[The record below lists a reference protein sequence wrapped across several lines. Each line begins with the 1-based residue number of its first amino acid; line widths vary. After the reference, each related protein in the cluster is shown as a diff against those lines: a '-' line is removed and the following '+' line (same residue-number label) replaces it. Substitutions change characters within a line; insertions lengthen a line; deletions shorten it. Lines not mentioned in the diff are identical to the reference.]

1 MTTALLVSGVLQNLG
16 IAAVAALF
24 YDIVLRSCPTPS
36 ARHTLV
42 ALVFAAGAVGSMTL
56 PVEVAP
62 GIIFD
67 LRNAFVILAMSFGG
81 WLAVGATTLA
91 AFAYR
96 LWLGGAG
103 ALPGGVGIVMCAAAG
118 IVFALHFKGRRTGL
132 FAFAVLGV
140 FCAASLV
147 SMFLLPFETAVAIL
161 MKVGPVMLVMNILGT
176 MIVGGIVDR
185 QKRQFERENT
195 LTREASTDSLTRL
208 ANRRAFDMRGP
219 DLMEAAS
226 QRGDACALMLID
238 IDHFKQINDAHGHDV
253 GDKVLQHLAV
263 LVRSNVRKT
272 DLVARYGGEEIAL
285 VLPSHDAKRAF
296 GLGER
301 LRKAVAGTPYRHE
314 GTLEINLSVS
324 IGLYASD
331 GVEDVEPFATAFKR
345 ADMALYRAK
354 EAGRNRVEIAL
365 AA

>member
-1 MTTALLVSGVLQNLG
+1 MSTAQLISGVLQNLG
-16 IAAVAALF
+16 IAAIAALF
-24 YDIVLRSCPTPS
+24 YDIVLRSSPT
-36 ARHTLV
+36 AGIRHWLI
-42 ALVFAAGAVGSMTL
+42 ALVFAGGAVGSMSL
-56 PVEVAP
+56 PVQVAP

-81 WLAVGATTLA
+81 WLTVGVTTVAAV
-91 AFAYR
+91 AFR
-96 LWLGGAG
+96 LWIGGAG
-103 ALPGGVGIVMCAAAG
+103 AAAGAVGIVMCAAIGVA
-118 IVFALHFKGRRTGL
+118 FAVYFKGRRMGL
-132 FAFAVLGV
+132 GTFAVLGL

-147 SMFLLPFETAVAIL
+147 SMFLLPYESAIAVLRKI
-161 MKVGPVMLVMNILGT
+161 GPVMLVMNVLGT
-176 MIVGGIVDR
+176 MLVGGIVDR
-185 QKRQFERENT
+185 QRRQYERENT

-208 ANRRAFDMRGP
+208 ANRRAFDLRGP
-219 DLMEAAS
+219 NLMATTSE
-226 QRGDACALMLID
+226 RGHACALMLID
-238 IDHFKQINDAHGHDV
+238 IDYFKQINDTHGHDV

-296 GLGER
+296 NLGER
-301 LRKAVAGTPYRHE
+301 LRKAVAATPYRHE
-314 GTLEINLSVS
+314 GSLEISLSVS

-331 GVEDVEPFATAFKR
+331 GVQIEAFGTAFKR

-354 EAGRNRVEIAL
+354 ASGRNRVEIAV